1 MRKGK
6 RLGNEEVIIDNY
18 FFKIIKITNAG
29 NLLLRPIG
37 KIDVPKENEL
47 IIAEEEKKDG

>member
-18 FFKIIKITNAG
+18 LFKIIKITNAG

-37 KIDVPKENEL
+37 KLAPTDREL
-47 IIAEEEKKDG
+47 TIVEEKKKDV